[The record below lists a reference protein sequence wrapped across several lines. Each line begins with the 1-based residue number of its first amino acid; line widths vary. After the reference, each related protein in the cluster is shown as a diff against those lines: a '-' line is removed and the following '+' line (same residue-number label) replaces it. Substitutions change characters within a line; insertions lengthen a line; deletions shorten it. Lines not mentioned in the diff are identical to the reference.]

1 MYDEGLDDDGDGSSS
16 GDGRDLW
23 RRDGA
28 PVYPAP
34 AALPPQSV
42 PSAAEQASLIAQF
55 IEFLGVSEA
64 DARRALAASRWS
76 LEEAMEI
83 AFDAAGLDE
92 EGRGD

>member
-1 MYDEGLDDDGDGSSS
+1 MYGEGLDDDGDGSSS

-34 AALPPQSV
+34 APLPPQSL